1 MQLLLLIRSLS
12 IGFFLT
18 IWAYL
23 QTMMLTSWR
32 RSSVAGAS
40 AHKLHC
46 EDKARERGWLGNGR
60 SICHCRS
67 TLTALP
73 EAHLLATK
81 GQSLQP
87 RAQREF
93 LQHSGA
99 TSHPHK
105 VLCKTTLQEQKP
117 SFCNNLTFI
126 AFAGKKFYSSRKT
139 VLPYTKP
146 TTEFIQKPDAAINVK
161 MRPSLNLR

>member
-87 RAQREF
+87 RAQRGAKRVPAALRSHEPSSQGP
-93 LQHSGA
+93 LQNH
-99 TSHPHK
+99 TSRAK
-105 VLCKTTLQEQKP
+105 TLLLQQLNFYCFCREEVLQQ
-117 SFCNNLTFI
+117 
-126 AFAGKKFYSSRKT
+126 
-139 VLPYTKP
+139 
-146 TTEFIQKPDAAINVK
+146 
-161 MRPSLNLR
+161 